1 MLWTA
6 TKVAA
11 STGLLVWLF
20 VRFDW
25 TKVLDVVRVIPGIFV
40 IWGLLLVCLGQLLA
54 ARRLQILLHA
64 QSVKVS
70 YGLSVRLTF
79 IGLFAGN
86 FLPSTVGGDAAKI
99 ILLARKGYGKTVST
113 LSVATDRLMGLVA
126 FAFLLPTVLATP
138 RIVRLEDIGSAAEVV
153 GVIASIGAA
162 IIVAVVIIAANVAS
176 IAGRLGSVL
185 EKRVMQV
192 TATTAT
198 TVSRWC
204 DRPRDI
210 FIALGLSIA
219 ATLVGIASVWLQA
232 DPMGFSVSFIEF
244 VAVYTLVYL
253 ATLVPISLNGIG
265 VQEVAFVYLLPHL
278 GATPE
283 QALGLALIARVF
295 YVATSLPGAAL
306 IMAREK

>member
-1 MLWTA
+1 MDDRPHGTLVGGDASGTARGHWSSMLWTA

-64 QSVKVS
+64 QSIKVS

-138 RIVRLEDIGSAAEVV
+138 RIVRLEDIGSSAEVV

-162 IIVAVVIIAANVAS
+162 ILVAEI
-176 IAGRLGSVL
+176 GRHWICC
-185 EKRVMQV
+185 R
-192 TATTAT
+192 
-198 TVSRWC
+198 SRRRNC
-204 DRPRDI
+204 FDRRSNYRCGRSSPQTSP
-210 FIALGLSIA
+210 A
-219 ATLVGIASVWLQA
+219 
-232 DPMGFSVSFIEF
+232 
-244 VAVYTLVYL
+244 
-253 ATLVPISLNGIG
+253 
-265 VQEVAFVYLLPHL
+265 LPH
-278 GATPE
+278 ASAP
-283 QALGLALIARVF
+283 
-295 YVATSLPGAAL
+295 S
-306 IMAREK
+306 